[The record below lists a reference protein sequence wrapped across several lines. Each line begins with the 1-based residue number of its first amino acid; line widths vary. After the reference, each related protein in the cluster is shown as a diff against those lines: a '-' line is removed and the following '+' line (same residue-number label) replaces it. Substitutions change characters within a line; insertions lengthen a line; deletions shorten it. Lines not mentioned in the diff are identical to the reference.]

1 MRERMRTELGQRDPA
16 RFDLKQD
23 AGGIA
28 DIEFMVQ
35 YGVLAWANTHPELLR
50 YTDNIRLLE
59 GLARSGVMTT
69 RDTELLSDIYRVY
82 RAKVHQL
89 TLLKE
94 PIVVDAQA
102 FAEQRRAVARLW
114 RALMEG
120 GE

>member
-1 MRERMRTELGQRDPA
+1 MRAELGERQPH

-35 YGVLAWANTHPELLR
+35 YGVLAWAHTHPELLR

-59 GLARSGVMTT
+59 GFSRAGLMSAQDAG
-69 RDTELLSDIYRVY
+69 LLSDIYRAY

-94 PIVVDAQA
+94 PAVVNAEA
-102 FAEQRRAVARLW
+102 FAGEREAVLRIWATL
-114 RALMEG
+114 LEG

>member
-1 MRERMRTELGQRDPA
+1 LGQRAADK
-16 RFDLKQD
+16 FDLKQD

-35 YGVLAWANTHPELLR
+35 YGVLAWAFTHPELLR

-59 GLARSGVMTT
+59 GLARAGAMTAQ
-69 RDTELLSDIYRVY
+69 DADLLSDIYRVY

-94 PIVVDAQA
+94 PIVVDAHA
-102 FAEQRRAVARLW
+102 FAEQRQAVMRVW
-114 RALMEG
+114 RTVLESDD
-120 GE
+120 E